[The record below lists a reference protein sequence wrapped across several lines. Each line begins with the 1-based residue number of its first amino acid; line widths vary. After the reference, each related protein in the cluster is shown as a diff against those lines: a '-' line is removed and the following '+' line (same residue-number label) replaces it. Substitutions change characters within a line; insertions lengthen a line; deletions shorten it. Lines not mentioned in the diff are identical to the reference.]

1 MERINLTVFRKFLSE
16 SGLTFKE
23 LAKHEIYKKQIAAIL
38 EGRTKKIPY
47 REAVKL
53 SRVFGIPYRELF
65 PDTRKI
71 ESIIRAFA
79 EVE

>member
-1 MERINLTVFRKFLSE
+1 MEPINLAVFRKFLSE
-16 SGLTFKE
+16 SGLTYKE
-23 LAKHEIYKKQIAAIL
+23 LAKHEIHKKQIAAIL

-47 REAVKL
+47 RQAVKF
-53 SRVFGIPYRELF
+53 SRVFGVPYSDLF

-71 ESIIRAFA
+71 ERIIRAFA

>member
-1 MERINLTVFRKFLSE
+1 MERINPAVFRRVWFE
-16 SGLTFKE
+16 SSLTFKE
-23 LAKHEIYKKQIAAIL
+23 LAKHDVHKKQIAAIL

-47 REAVKL
+47 RQAVKF
-53 SRVFGIPYRELF
+53 SRVFGVPYSDLF

-71 ESIIRAFA
+71 ERIIREFA